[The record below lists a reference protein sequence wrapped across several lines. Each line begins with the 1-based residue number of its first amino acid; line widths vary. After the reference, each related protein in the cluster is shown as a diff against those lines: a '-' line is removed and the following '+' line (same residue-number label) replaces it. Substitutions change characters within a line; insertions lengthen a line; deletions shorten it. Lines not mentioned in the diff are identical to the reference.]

1 MIIPNPQPVFAVL
14 PIINPFLYN
23 QGAENIE
30 QLFQMEVA
38 VPAEL
43 QLEDDERFLYG
54 YYDREADDI
63 IIQWGRG
70 VQNVHW
76 GRTLKNATLGGM
88 LYHCFPNCNFAFTA
102 ADWTDEGNQPPLPQ
116 LEDAA
121 AFLAL
126 SFGDLIF
133 PGVAVSF
140 DVTAMLPPPPAA
152 EPINADDP
160 QEEQQ
165 PQV

>member
-1 MIIPNPQPVFAVL
+1 MIIPNPQPVFAAM
-14 PIINPFLYN
+14 PIINPFLDN
-23 QGAENIE
+23 QVAENIE

-43 QLEDDERFLYG
+43 QLQDDERFLFG

-88 LYHCFPNCNFAFTA
+88 LHHCFPNCNFAFTVA
-102 ADWTDEGNQPPLPQ
+102 EWTPGGNPPPFPQ

-121 AFLAL
+121 ALLAI

-133 PGVAVSF
+133 PGIAASF
-140 DVTAMLPPPPAA
+140 DVTATLPPQAA
-152 EPINADDP
+152 EHDDP
-160 QEEQQ
+160 QEEPAPVQQ
-165 PQV
+165 PQA